1 MRLVLIGQA
10 DFGKAALEAL
20 VNAGQEV
27 VGVLTPPDVPG
38 EKPNPVKVFGL
49 EQGLNLLQP
58 KGLRGRR
65 VYEWVKALKPDLLVL
80 AFVNQFVPKEVID
93 LARFGGINYH
103 PSLLPKYRGGTAINW
118 AIINGE
124 RETGVTIHYI
134 DEGVDTGD
142 IILQRSVSIDPEDN
156 VLTVYFDKLFPLG
169 VKMIEEAVR
178 LIETGQAQR
187 RPQDESLASF
197 QPVIK
202 EEDTMI
208 NWADP
213 ADKIYNLVRGS
224 VPRPGAGTFFQGQLI
239 KIMEATGRP
248 VQREG
253 VPGEILGFEE
263 DGFVVG
269 TGSEGLLV
277 RKGNVAGKKRGSALD
292 LAREIGLMVGDRLG
306 Q

>member
-1 MRLVLIGQA
+1 
-10 DFGKAALEAL
+10 
-20 VNAGQEV
+20 
-27 VGVLTPPDVPG
+27 
-38 EKPNPVKVFGL
+38 
-49 EQGLNLLQP
+49 
-58 KGLRGRR
+58 
-65 VYEWVKALKPDLLVL
+65 
-80 AFVNQFVPKEVID
+80 
-93 LARFGGINYH
+93 
-103 PSLLPKYRGGTAINW
+103 
-118 AIINGE
+118 
-124 RETGVTIHYI
+124 
-134 DEGVDTGD
+134 
-142 IILQRSVSIDPEDN
+142 
-156 VLTVYFDKLFPLG
+156 
-169 VKMIEEAVR
+169 
-178 LIETGQAQR
+178 
-187 RPQDESLASF
+187 
-197 QPVIK
+197 
-202 EEDTMI
+202 
-208 NWADP
+208 